1 MCFKLLLHCVE
12 QSSCEVKLLLVWYI
26 DLLMKMCRSFGSGTL
41 VSSDHLTLL
50 ASILVPS
57 HLEPPDFEGQDVAIV
72 LKCNPMKSGC
82 IKHATSH
89 VYFHCSRSGSYPT
102 NTGILINFFFFLP
115 RHTAC
120 AILVHRPGIEPM
132 SPALEAQS
140 LNHWTAREVPKAQCF
155 LKKIVFTLFWLQIGS
170 PLLHVGFL
178 QLWWVVVALHCGAW
192 VSHSGGFCCRGA
204 QALGMRAS
212 AVVAHWLSCPTVCGI
227 FLDQGLNPWPLH
239 LADRFF
245 FFF

>member
-12 QSSCEVKLLLVWYI
+12 QSSCEVKLLLVWYV
-26 DLLMKMCRSFGSGTL
+26 DLLMKMCRSLGSGTL

-102 NTGILINFFFFLP
+102 NTGILINSFFFFASPYGMCDLSP
-115 RHTAC
+115 QARDRTRVPC
-120 AILVHRPGIEPM
+120 FGRWILYPW
-132 SPALEAQS
+132 A
-140 LNHWTAREVPKAQCF
+140 T
-155 LKKIVFTLFWLQIGS
+155 
-170 PLLHVGFL
+170 
-178 QLWWVVVALHCGAW
+178 
-192 VSHSGGFCCRGA
+192 RGA
-204 QALGMRAS
+204 PKS
-212 AVVAHWLSCPTVCGI
+212 IC
-227 FLDQGLNPWPLH
+227 F
-239 LADRFF
+239 
-245 FFF
+245 